1 MARVSRY
8 DNSDSQYGSEGGVG
22 APQKNVLLVKF
33 QNPETIQKTRPNVL
47 DANQKEAIMVKLP
60 QGLLRRL
67 MMSDAAKTKERRERI
82 QHPHHVK
89 SKSSWNFDG
98 GYENYDPETE
108 KSVKRDT
115 EA

>member
-1 MARVSRY
+1 
-8 DNSDSQYGSEGGVG
+8 
-22 APQKNVLLVKF
+22 
-33 QNPETIQKTRPNVL
+33 
-47 DANQKEAIMVKLP
+47 MVKLP

-98 GYENYDPETE
+98 GYEKYDPETE